1 MREQYESG
9 HNTIECRAD
18 YSNFRPFEVDVKF
31 EISLP
36 QP

>member
-1 MREQYESG
+1 MIERYESLY
-9 HNTIECRAD
+9 TTVDCRAD

-36 QP
+36 RP